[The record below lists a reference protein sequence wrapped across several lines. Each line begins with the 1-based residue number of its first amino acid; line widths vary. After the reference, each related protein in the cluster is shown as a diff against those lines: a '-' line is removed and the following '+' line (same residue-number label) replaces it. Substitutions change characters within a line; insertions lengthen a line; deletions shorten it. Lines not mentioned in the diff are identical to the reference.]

1 MASVIGLTPRAFA
14 AWLGTA
20 SFSPWGAA
28 DEAFEGA
35 VLVIRFGMNGQ
46 DGLPQEPRRT
56 VGLGASLSFYVAGR
70 TMSQGESVASRWADR
85 RRCVLI
91 APSAE
96 AVSARP
102 FWTGAKT
109 ETAARTNIEGL
120 GLRQG

>member
-1 MASVIGLTPRAFA
+1 M
-14 AWLGTA
+14 
-20 SFSPWGAA
+20 
-28 DEAFEGA
+28 
-35 VLVIRFGMNGQ
+35 LVMRFGMNGQ
-46 DGLPQEPRRT
+46 DGLPQEPRGT

-70 TMSQGESVASRWADR
+70 SSRWADR

-120 GLRQG
+120 GLHQG

>member
-14 AWLGTA
+14 AWSERL
-20 SFSPWGAA
+20 SFSPWSAA

-35 VLVIRFGMNGQ
+35 VPVIRFGMNGQ

-70 TMSQGESVASRWADR
+70 KCRKSSWWADR
-85 RRCVLI
+85 RHCVLI

-109 ETAARTNIEGL
+109 ETARTNIEGL
-120 GLRQG
+120 GLH